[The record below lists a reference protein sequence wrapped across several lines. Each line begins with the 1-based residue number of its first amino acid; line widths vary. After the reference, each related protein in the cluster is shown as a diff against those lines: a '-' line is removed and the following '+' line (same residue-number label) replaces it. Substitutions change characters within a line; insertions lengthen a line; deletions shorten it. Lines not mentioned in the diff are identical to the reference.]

1 MSNIDEINAIPAG
14 RLLDQ
19 SVTVSVMGRT
29 WTNSNMRVLVD
40 RNGRETHVP
49 DYSTSIQDAWALIEY
64 IRSINPHW
72 SPSVSWDDGDDIGP
86 AGWACS
92 FYYFGEFASDY
103 KSTHALADT
112 APLAI
117 CRAALMAFEVS

>member
-1 MSNIDEINAIPAG
+1 MSNIDEISALPAG

-19 SVTVSVMGRT
+19 RVAVSVTGCT
-29 WTNSNMRVLVD
+29 WKNSHIRVLVD
-40 RNGRETHVP
+40 RNGRETHMP
-49 DYSTSIQDAWALIEY
+49 DYSTSIQDAWTLIEY
-64 IRSINPHW
+64 IRSTNPHW
-72 SPSVSWDDGDDIGP
+72 SPSVSWDDGDGIGP

-103 KSTHALADT
+103 KLAYALADT

-117 CRAALMAFEVS
+117 CRAALMAFEVL

>member
-19 SVTVSVMGRT
+19 RVAVSVMGCT

-40 RNGRETHVP
+40 RNGRETHMP

-64 IRSINPHW
+64 IRS
-72 SPSVSWDDGDDIGP
+72 
-86 AGWACS
+86 
-92 FYYFGEFASDY
+92 
-103 KSTHALADT
+103 K
-112 APLAI
+112 
-117 CRAALMAFEVS
+117 